1 VSPTSRQAAT
11 TASDS
16 LCLVL
21 ALLALLVACGG
32 APRSQAADEQSPC
45 HAPCVGPGI
54 DATLYLIGDAGDAVE
69 PEPVLEV
76 LARDA
81 MRRSREL
88 GPERTAVA
96 FLGDNLYPSG
106 LPEPGGEGWEAARH
120 RLEAELAVVREAR
133 ARGFFV
139 PGNHDW
145 AHGGRDGWRAIQRL
159 GSLLTEWRPGRASLH
174 PAGGCPGPD
183 PVDLGDSLRLVFL
196 DTQWWLHRGPK
207 PSHPSSSCGTD
218 SEMEVVAALR
228 TLLRNAEGRQ
238 LVALGHHPLR
248 SGGPHGGYLPWPAHL
263 FPLRDLQERLWIPL
277 PGLGSLAVL
286 ARRLGVSNQDVGG
299 PRNRR
304 LRRALA
310 EAFEAAPPLVY
321 ASGHDHNLQLIEGE
335 PLPYLVVSGAGNAG
349 NLTPVRPIDGTL
361 VAQSAPGYVR
371 LEALEDGRVRLV
383 MLGLDARGAPFEL
396 FNACLDSDC
405 GAEPGPG

>member
-1 VSPTSRQAAT
+1 V
-11 TASDS
+11 
-16 LCLVL
+16 
-21 ALLALLVACGG
+21 
-32 APRSQAADEQSPC
+32 C

-69 PEPVLEV
+69 SEPVLEV
-76 LARDA
+76 LTRDA
-81 MRRSREL
+81 TRRSREL

-96 FLGDNLYPSG
+96 FLGDNLYPRG
-106 LPEPGGEGWEAARH
+106 LPEPAGEGWEAARE
-120 RLEAELAVVREAR
+120 RLEAQLTVVREAR

-145 AHGGRDGWRAIQRL
+145 ANASRDGWRAIQRL
-159 GSLLTEWRPGRASLH
+159 GGLLAEWRPGRASLH

-183 PVDLGDSLRLVFL
+183 AVDLGDSLRLVFL

-207 PSHPSSSCGTD
+207 PRHPSSPCETD
-218 SEMEVVAALR
+218 SEVEVVAALGA
-228 TLLRNAEGRQ
+228 LLRSGEGRQ
-238 LVALGHHPLR
+238 LIVLGHHPLR

-304 LRRALA
+304 LRRGLA
-310 EAFEAAPPLVY
+310 EAFQVAPPLVY
-321 ASGHDHNLQLIEGE
+321 ASGHDHSLQLIEGE
-335 PLPYLVVSGAGNAG
+335 RLPYLVVSGAGNAG
-349 NLTPVRPIDGTL
+349 NLTPVRTIDGTL

-396 FNACLDSDC
+396 FNACLNSDC
-405 GAEPGPG
+405 GGEPRPG